1 MGRGRD
7 RGVRPP
13 PESHLKAFLA
23 AWVTH
28 SSRVQTSRVRIL
40 LKLELDC
47 TPDVAWKAIR
57 SPAVLERVS
66 FPLTAFT
73 SLEAGGFP
81 EIWQGGDHHVLVK
94 AFGVADVGTQ
104 NIGISFPK
112 PRNGARIMRDSGP
125 PLSGPLATLTRW
137 QHQLAVSALPDG
149 RTLYRD
155 QLRFSAG
162 AATLLVWPM
171 LWAFWQWRGYR
182 MRRLAPTW

>member
-1 MGRGRD
+1 M
-7 RGVRPP
+7 
-13 PESHLKAFLA
+13 
-23 AWVTH
+23 
-28 SSRVQTSRVRIL
+28 RVL

-47 TPDVAWKAIR
+47 SPDVAWRAIR
-57 SPAVLERVS
+57 SPAVLEKVS

-73 SLEAGGFP
+73 SLEADGFP
-81 EIWQGGDHHVLVK
+81 EVWEQGDHHVLVR

-112 PRNGARIMRDSGP
+112 PRSGARIMRDSGP
-125 PLSGPLATLTRW
+125 PLRGPLALLTRW

-155 QLRFSAG
+155 QLKFSAG

-171 LWAFWQWRGYR
+171 LWAFWQWRGIR
-182 MRRLAPTW
+182 MRKLAPSW